1 MSLGAS
7 LKNEWQKKIN
17 SSPEVKQAK
26 RSLEFHKRKMKQ
38 LQEELTSAEVWEK
51 ELEERLKKLEEKAQP
66 VMMKFCNQLENEDF
80 VDDIIIDEAIA
91 ENHWE
96 RVKIVMKKKI
106 ARVEELER
114 SKLVGLVKTV
124 LTMRNC
130 LVERD
135 NQEGVEVMQEMART
149 ILKQMG
155 RSTIDWIGMRE
166 WEVRSVRM
174 VMKEVEGVPVFVTRI
189 VDQLLGRLEDEQS
202 V

>member
-1 MSLGAS
+1 MSLDAS
-7 LKNEWQKKIN
+7 LRNEWQKKIN

-26 RSLEFHKRKMKQ
+26 RSLEFHRRKMKQ

-51 ELEERLKKLEEKAQP
+51 ELEERLMKVEEKVQP
-66 VMMKFCNQLENEDF
+66 VLMKFCNQLENEDF

-91 ENHWE
+91 ENQWE
-96 RVKIVMKKKI
+96 KLEIILKKKI
-106 ARVEELER
+106 SRVEEMER

-124 LTMRNC
+124 LSTRNC
-130 LVERD
+130 LVDRD
-135 NQEGVEVMQEMART
+135 NQEGVDVMQEMART

-202 V
+202 F

>member
-38 LQEELTSAEVWEK
+38 LREELTSAEVWEK

-66 VMMKFCNQLENEDF
+66 VMMKFWNQLESEDF

-96 RVKIVMKKKI
+96 RVKIVMKKK
-106 ARVEELER
+106 
-114 SKLVGLVKTV
+114 S
-124 LTMRNC
+124 
-130 LVERD
+130 
-135 NQEGVEVMQEMART
+135 
-149 ILKQMG
+149 
-155 RSTIDWIGMRE
+155 
-166 WEVRSVRM
+166 SV
-174 VMKEVEGVPVFVTRI
+174 
-189 VDQLLGRLEDEQS
+189 
-202 V
+202 